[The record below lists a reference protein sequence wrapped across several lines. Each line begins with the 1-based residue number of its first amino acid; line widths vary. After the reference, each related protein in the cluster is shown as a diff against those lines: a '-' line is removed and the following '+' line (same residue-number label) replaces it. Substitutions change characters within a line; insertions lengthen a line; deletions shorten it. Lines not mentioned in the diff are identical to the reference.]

1 MPKIST
7 NLRYVPRLSDDEI
20 HGLIGFAYLD
30 GLTPL
35 RGGSGF
41 GRETTLGFSPPDRCA
56 VGRSDKL
63 GETAVFDGREVIGAL
78 AVSGGRATAVAKT
91 RTKLARVL
99 VNRSPSASATLLRPV
114 SSRFVIVRAS
124 RWDRMA
130 ISARSWAAQ
139 PRPTFKAVPGA
150 ETRSGE
156 LL

>member
-63 GETAVFDGREVIGAL
+63 GETAVFDGREVMGAL
-78 AVSGGRATAVAKT
+78 AVSGGPATAVAKT
-91 RTKLARVL
+91 RTKLPQSSIA
-99 VNRSPSASATLLRPV
+99 LRPQ
-114 SSRFVIVRAS
+114 
-124 RWDRMA
+124 
-130 ISARSWAAQ
+130 ARPCYGQ
-139 PRPTFKAVPGA
+139 
-150 ETRSGE
+150 
-156 LL
+156 